1 MEKPLSPENVE
12 ARIERFLNE
21 LDNYALDQFPE
32 DIQDR
37 LAYEWYDAEMKA
49 QVGKDREQ
57 AVERLNQFVEKLSKL
72 PKKE

>member
-32 DIQDR
+32 DIQDW
-37 LAYEWYDAEMKA
+37 LADEWYDAEMEA

>member
-37 LAYEWYDAEMKA
+37 LF
-49 QVGKDREQ
+49 
-57 AVERLNQFVEKLSKL
+57 VERGDSEIKIKII
-72 PKKE
+72 